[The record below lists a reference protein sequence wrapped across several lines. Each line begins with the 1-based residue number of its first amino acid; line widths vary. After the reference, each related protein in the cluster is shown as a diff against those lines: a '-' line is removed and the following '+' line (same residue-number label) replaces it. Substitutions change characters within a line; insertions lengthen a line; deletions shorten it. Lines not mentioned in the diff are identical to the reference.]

1 MLYSGSPELNR
12 RRTSLSICLLE
23 TDTSKAGSVQ
33 AGSRR
38 THSGLSHSCER
49 PTSISPAPRAQT
61 ISVALARRET
71 IRTLYSLSCGLA
83 QAIEDGIAPEDC
95 NGVNGVAQHLIAV
108 ERYASQVTFRQTADR
123 QRI

>member
-38 THSGLSHSCER
+38 THSGLSHSCDR
-49 PTSISPAPRAQT
+49 PTSISPAPKAQT

-71 IRTLYSLSCGLA
+71 MRMLRSLPCRLA
-83 QAIEDGIAPEDC
+83 PAIKQRVTAEDC
-95 NGVNGVAQHLIAV
+95 NRVDGVAQHLIPV
-108 ERYASQVTFRQTADR
+108 ERNPGQVALR
-123 QRI
+123 